1 MKNKKIP
8 EYRPISVPSTI
19 DEKAENLLHP
29 QDLKRLK
36 ALRASYWAS
45 MQLQSTLKPL
55 TEGQIDHMMAYC
67 SCGFTKDESLAELG
81 LTRAQWDLQVETFP
95 AMQKLSEVVDQ
106 LLKAYCDRML
116 QACIKDPKIQLQPIK
131 MKLNECRLH
140 DTSIINLKEFTA
152 MTLEEKSSHIMH
164 CLASGFIT
172 AKQSHQL
179 LDVLTRV
186 QELVSVPA
194 LEAQVD
200 TLRAQLD

>member
-8 EYRPISVPSTI
+8 EHRPISVPSTI
-19 DEKAENLLHP
+19 DEKAEQLLHP
-29 QDLKRLK
+29 QDLKRLR
-36 ALRASYWAS
+36 ALRDSYWQS
-45 MQLQSTLKPL
+45 LQIQSTLKPL

-81 LTRAQWDLQVETFP
+81 LTRADWDLQVETFP
-95 AMQKLSEVVDQ
+95 SMKKLSEVTDQ
-106 LLKAYCDRML
+106 LLKAHCDRML
-116 QACIKDPKIQLQPIK
+116 QACIKDPKIQLTAIR

-164 CLASGFIT
+164 CLASGLIT